1 LAAVER
7 RLDDLCH
14 VLSSVGRHQQCFGP
28 TVKVDILRISENRS
42 QESTDAGAA
51 RLTSDDRI
59 QVFTQSFCV
68 RALAAPLQAF

>member
-28 TVKVDILRISENRS
+28 TVEIDILRVGKNRP
-42 QESTDAGAA
+42 QESTNTGAA
-51 RLTSDDRI
+51 WLTSDDRI
-59 QVFTQSFCV
+59 QVFTQPFCV
-68 RALAAPLQAF
+68 RALAAALQAF